1 MMSRLGTA
9 TQEIIEILL
18 ARGQVISALNYGEY
32 FCQAQGQLLYPWF
45 NDFIISVT
53 ANGGVD
59 SASAR
64 KFLEAAEATEDK
76 MVFFNVYSFFEER
89 NLRLRGGPSFSP
101 SDQCEHFVRK
111 YGDMFPAA

>member
-1 MMSRLGTA
+1 MVRFFFTN
-9 TQEIIEILL
+9 EP
-18 ARGQVISALNYGEY
+18 
-32 FCQAQGQLLYPWF
+32 LYKTF
-45 NDFIISVT
+45 TLSVS
-53 ANGGVD
+53 ANGAAD

-89 NLRLRGGPSFSP
+89 NQRLRGGPGFSP

-111 YGDMFPAA
+111 HSDMFSAV

>member
-1 MMSRLGTA
+1 MMLRLGTA

-18 ARGQVISALNYGEY
+18 ARGQVISALNY
-32 FCQAQGQLLYPWF
+32 
-45 NDFIISVT
+45 VT
-53 ANGGVD
+53 ANGGAD

-89 NLRLRGGPSFSP
+89 NLRLRGGLGFCPG
-101 SDQCEHFVRK
+101 DQCEHFVRK
-111 YGDMFPAA
+111 YGDMFSAA

>member
-18 ARGQVISALNYGEY
+18 AKGQVISALNYGEY
-32 FCQAQGQLLYPWF
+32 FTLSVYISWLI
-45 NDFIISVT
+45 DLIISVT
-53 ANGGVD
+53 ANGGAD

-64 KFLEAAEATEDK
+64 KFLEAAEATGDK

-89 NLRLRGGPSFSP
+89 NLRLRGGPGFSP
-101 SDQCEHFVRK
+101 GDQCEHFVSK

>member
-1 MMSRLGTA
+1 MRYCWLRARLFPPSTMVSFF
-9 TQEIIEILL
+9 TNVPL
-18 ARGQVISALNYGEY
+18 SKT
-32 FCQAQGQLLYPWF
+32 FTF
-45 NDFIISVT
+45 SVS
-53 ANGGVD
+53 ANGAAD

-89 NLRLRGGPSFSP
+89 NQRLRGGPGFSP

-111 YGDMFPAA
+111 HSDMFSAV